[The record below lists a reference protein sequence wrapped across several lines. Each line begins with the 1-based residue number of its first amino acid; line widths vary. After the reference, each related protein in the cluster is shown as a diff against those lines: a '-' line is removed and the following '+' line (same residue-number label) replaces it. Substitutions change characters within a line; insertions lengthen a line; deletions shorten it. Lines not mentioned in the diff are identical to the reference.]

1 MREAS
6 GCRTVTDTDSYAF
19 FRFISHYR
27 LNEESG
33 GKLLLTME
41 IIRLFRNFLKE
52 KNTGGIS
59 IFLSKSIMKTRLSL
73 FALLFVI
80 GKAICLAAPS
90 NEVTVL
96 KIHLKDGSAV
106 TYELGEDARIQFE
119 NASMYF
125 SSRNYKFDIPLSDI
139 SLWTYAREQASLGNI
154 VSNGIRINQQGDIIS
169 ISGLEKETTVSFYSV
184 DGKEIY
190 SARSVSGMLNV
201 SVEDWVNGAYIIK
214 AGKSTFKFMKR

>member
-1 MREAS
+1 ME
-6 GCRTVTDTDSYAF
+6 TL
-19 FRFISHYR
+19 RF
-27 LNEESG
+27 
-33 GKLLLTME
+33 
-41 IIRLFRNFLKE
+41 FRNFLKE
-52 KNTGGIS
+52 KNTGGIPL
-59 IFLSKSIMKTRLSL
+59 FLNRGIVKTRLSL
-73 FALLFVI
+73 FALLCVI
-80 GKAICLAAPS
+80 GQAACLAATS
-90 NEVTVL
+90 NEVMVL

-154 VSNGIRINQQGDIIS
+154 VSDGIRINQQGDIIS
-169 ISGLEKETTVSFYSV
+169 ISGLEEDTTVSFYTV

-201 SVEDWVNGAYIIK
+201 SVEDWVNGTYIIN
-214 AGKSTFKFMKR
+214 AGKSTIKFMKR